1 MTKGEVLLFTVSLHF
16 FNCDYLP
23 DFAYALISLPY
34 RYTSLG
40 SMDNTCRNPS
50 LKVVDEKGVTRY
62 IPAYKLEN
70 EEEER
75 NSRE

>member
-1 MTKGEVLLFTVSLHF
+1 
-16 FNCDYLP
+16 
-23 DFAYALISLPY
+23 
-34 RYTSLG
+34 
-40 SMDNTCRNPS
+40 MDNTCRNPS

-75 NSRE
+75 NSREWLTSLNKLVLIF